1 LADTNPSHTRIPPQ
15 APDVE
20 RTVLGA
26 VMIDA
31 TAKAMAIEVLD
42 ENAFY
47 VTAHRTIFSCIRDMF
62 EKDVP
67 VDIVTV
73 SDELRR
79 RGSLEA
85 VGAESYLSEL
95 VASVAT
101 SANIQYYTKILLD
114 KAMLRRLISSAGEIT
129 TAAFSEEREAH
140 EVLDEAEKKVLSI
153 SEAMIKTSFES
164 VGHLLPKTFEEI
176 ETYAKGG
183 IHGVPSGFDELDNM
197 TTGFQKG
204 DLVIVAGRP
213 SMGKTAFALSI
224 ALNAAIKTHKTVAV
238 FSLEM
243 SRSQLVQRMLCGEA
257 RINMHSLR
265 SGKLPKRDYPKLS
278 LAAGPLSEASIYIDD
293 TPSIGV
299 LEIRAKSRRLKMQK
313 GLDIVFID
321 YMQMMSSPYG
331 GESRQQEISQ
341 ISRSLKGLAKELEI
355 PVVALSQLSRAVEQ
369 RGGDKRPQLADLRE
383 SGAIEQDADLVMFVY
398 RPEFYN
404 RDDPAL
410 QGISEI
416 IIGKQRNGPTGTV
429 RLSFIAEYARFEN
442 LATQQA
448 SGEF

>member
-1 LADTNPSHTRIPPQ
+1 
-15 APDVE
+15 
-20 RTVLGA
+20 
-26 VMIDA
+26 
-31 TAKAMAIEVLD
+31 
-42 ENAFY
+42 
-47 VTAHRTIFSCIRDMF
+47 
-62 EKDVP
+62 
-67 VDIVTV
+67 
-73 SDELRR
+73 
-79 RGSLEA
+79 
-85 VGAESYLSEL
+85 
-95 VASVAT
+95 
-101 SANIQYYTKILLD
+101 
-114 KAMLRRLISSAGEIT
+114 
-129 TAAFSEEREAH
+129 
-140 EVLDEAEKKVLSI
+140 
-153 SEAMIKTSFES
+153 
-164 VGHLLPKTFEEI
+164 
-176 ETYAKGG
+176 
-183 IHGVPSGFDELDNM
+183 
-197 TTGFQKG
+197 
-204 DLVIVAGRP
+204 
-213 SMGKTAFALSI
+213 
-224 ALNAAIKTHKTVAV
+224 
-238 FSLEM
+238 
-243 SRSQLVQRMLCGEA
+243 MLCAEA

-293 TPSIGV
+293 SPAIGV
-299 LEIRAKSRRLKMQK
+299 LEIRAKARRLKMQK

-404 RDDPAL
+404 RDDPSL

-442 LATQQA
+442 LAAQSA
-448 SGEF
+448 VGEF